1 MVPVLVGR
9 YRGRN
14 YIYSTVGTGT
24 GYIPVISWRK
34 NTLFDSG
41 DLKPE
46 PEIVYY
52 NSDSTT
58 TLHGRTE
65 QNKKVWILERK
76 LWHGYIRSPSVL
88 ISIKGNDFKCD
99 WFDMTFLMIQRPVV
113 CATFDPALSFQIHKK
128 TSQQWDPQCSAIW
141 LGLSPLWTGDKP
153 TPPPPPCRNPS
164 LPPSLPPLSS
174 GESAGIVGMVVS
186 DAAAAD

>member
-1 MVPVLVGR
+1 MVPVLVRR

-76 LWHGYIRSPSVL
+76 LWHGYIRSPPVL

-113 CATFDPALSFQIHKK
+113 CVTFDPALSFQIHKK
-128 TSQQWDPQCSAIW
+128 QANNGIHSVLQYDSGCPPSELEISWH
-141 LGLSPLWTGDKP
+141 PL
-153 TPPPPPCRNPS
+153 PPCRNPS
-164 LPPSLPPLSS
+164 LPPSL
-174 GESAGIVGMVVS
+174 I
-186 DAAAAD
+186 